1 MFITWL
7 AKLKTCRT
15 KVNTLLHFVFR
26 WIPEKLTFCIV
37 LQTLIFFRQF
47 PLFLCHLTS
56 FFGEVT
62 IRDFSSI
69 FLVKT
74 QCLFTF
80 ECFTSFLWTRN
91 QVWRQNI
98 YIFLYFVGIDD
109 TPDKV
114 EDDHTET
121 VSASSASS
129 SDLIVYSADALL
141 KLRTVTMSQK
151 WPDYLDEAF
160 KNNRGSWDP
169 DRWHQNKRRGS
180 TPPAEE
186 KKNNNEAGGDKEAA
200 NKVN

>member
-1 MFITWL
+1 MT
-7 AKLKTCRT
+7 
-15 KVNTLLHFVFR
+15 
-26 WIPEKLTFCIV
+26 
-37 LQTLIFFRQF
+37 
-47 PLFLCHLTS
+47 
-56 FFGEVT
+56 
-62 IRDFSSI
+62 
-69 FLVKT
+69 
-74 QCLFTF
+74 
-80 ECFTSFLWTRN
+80 
-91 QVWRQNI
+91 QNI
-98 YIFLYFVGIDD
+98 YNFSYFVGIDD

-121 VSASSASS
+121 VSASPASS

-200 NKVN
+200 NKVLKSHFSS